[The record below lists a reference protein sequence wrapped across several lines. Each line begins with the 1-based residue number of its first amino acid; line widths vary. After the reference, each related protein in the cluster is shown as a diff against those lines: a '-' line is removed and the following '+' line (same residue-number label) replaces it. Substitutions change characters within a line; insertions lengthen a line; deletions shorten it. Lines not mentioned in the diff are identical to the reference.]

1 MHALLVTAALLAQLE
16 TGPVPFDVS
25 AIKADLKVLTD
36 GKGHY
41 LAFNGK
47 EPFSLWFVGDGK
59 TFNRM
64 RVPGGGGTIDEQWDV
79 SFWDPRLASHPFV
92 AMKEGGKKWDLSC
105 GKKSTSLTQLKGD
118 ELKKLVDEAKFL
130 GPSWTRQPERL
141 LRDDAGTYYFV
152 DRLRTDEN
160 ERRDFV
166 FYRGA
171 RGKLKAMKLKDIVDD
186 SKGLILAT
194 KDGSLRLVAGQGEK
208 GVKWVEGKKETTLVE
223 VPLDDPQN
231 ARLVYNELGV
241 YDGKR
246 LGTPCD
252 DLM

>member
-1 MHALLVTAALLAQLE
+1 MHALLLTAALLGQLE
-16 TGPVPFDVS
+16 TGPTPFDVS
-25 AIKADLKVLTD
+25 GFKDSLKVLTD

-41 LAFNGK
+41 FAFNAK
-47 EPFSLWFVGDGK
+47 DTFSTWFVGDGK
-59 TFNRM
+59 SFNRA
-64 RVPGGGGTIDEQWDV
+64 RVPGGGGTLDEQWDV
-79 SFWDPRLASHPFV
+79 SFWDPRLSSHPSV
-92 AMKEGGKKWDLSC
+92 SMKEGGKKWELTC
-105 GKKSTSLTQLKGD
+105 GKKSVPLTQLKGD
-118 ELKKLVDEAKFL
+118 ELKKVLDEAKFL
-130 GPSWTRQPERL
+130 GPSWTRLPERL
-141 LRDDAGTYYFV
+141 LRDDTGTYYFV

-160 ERRDFV
+160 ERRDFI

-194 KDGSLRLVAGQGEK
+194 KDGSLRLVAGQGSD
-208 GVKWVEGKKETTLVE
+208 GVKWVQGKKETVLVD

-231 ARLVYNELGV
+231 ARLVYTELGV

-252 DLM
+252 DLL